1 MKTWHVI
8 LGIAIVFL
16 AGALA
21 GAGGALL
28 VVKHKIEQTITGGP
42 DQVRVMLVARL
53 TRELNL
59 DPAQQADMARAVKDA
74 QEKML
79 KLRATV
85 QPEAETIIADS
96 IAQMNPC
103 LSQEQRDKLRQLHDR
118 VARRWKPALR
128 SAEL

>member
-28 VVKHKIEQTITGGP
+28 VVKHKIEQTVTGGP
-42 DQVRVMLVARL
+42 DRVRVMLVAKL
-53 TRELNL
+53 TRELKL
-59 DPAQQADMARAVKDA
+59 DPAQQADVARAVKEA
-74 QEKML
+74 QEKIL

-85 QPEAETIIADS
+85 QPEAERIIADS
-96 IAQMNPC
+96 IAQMEPC
-103 LSQEQRDKLRQLHDR
+103 LSQEQRSKLNRLHEKMR
-118 VARRWKPALR
+118 ARWNP
-128 SAEL
+128 SAS

>member
-28 VVKHKIEQTITGGP
+28 VVKHKIERTITGGP
-42 DQVRVMLVARL
+42 DRVRVLLVARL
-53 TRELNL
+53 TRELQL
-59 DPAQQADMARAVKDA
+59 DPAQQATVAQAVKEA
-74 QEKML
+74 QERML

-85 QPEAETIIADS
+85 QPEAERIVADS
-96 IAQMNPC
+96 IAQMEPC
-103 LSQEQRDKLRQLHDR
+103 LSLEQRDKLSGLYEKVRT
-118 VARRWKPALR
+118 RWQIPA
-128 SAEL
+128 S